1 MLDARTSPQLALIP
15 AQVSLNHQ
23 PKFLKLLKM
32 GCKSPS
38 KVLRSIKRMTRYA
51 EKKHQELK
59 KMYVLSS
66 VSLPQIDI
74 YPNYPNLSISRVQT
88 TNILPLLPPKP
99 NLSITHVQTT
109 TVPPQYPTKPKL
121 SIRHV
126 ETTTVPPWPNYTN
139 PLRRLPAGRL

>member
-1 MLDARTSPQLALIP
+1 
-15 AQVSLNHQ
+15 
-23 PKFLKLLKM
+23 M

-59 KMYVLSS
+59 KTNVLSS

-74 YPNYPNLSISRVQT
+74 YPNYPNLSISQVQT
-88 TNILPLLPPKP
+88 TTILPLPPPKP
-99 NLSITHVQTT
+99 ILSITHVQTTTVLPQPCPKPKLSITHVQTT

-121 SIRHV
+121 SIIHV

-139 PLRRLPAGRL
+139 PLRRLPARRP